1 MAKQSDEISSLRV
14 TMTTLDREKD
24 ALQINL
30 DERVELISDV
40 EEQLSKKEV
49 ELKDLKELM
58 NETQVSCLKSW
69 DGCWRFVDAG

>member
-58 NETQVSCLKSW
+58 NETQVSCLKS
-69 DGCWRFVDAG
+69 